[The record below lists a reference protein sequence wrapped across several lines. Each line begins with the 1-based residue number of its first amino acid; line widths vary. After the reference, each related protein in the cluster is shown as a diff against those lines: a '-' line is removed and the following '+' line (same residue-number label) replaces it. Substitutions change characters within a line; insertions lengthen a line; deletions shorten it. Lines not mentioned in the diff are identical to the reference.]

1 MCRKFFYFII
11 ILFLFIS
18 APAYCYD
25 KETYVRVGISNSS
38 FSNYTFS
45 QIDLYSD
52 GELSVTNST
61 DGQTFIP
68 ESKQITIK
76 FNNGNIEVFS
86 DDILKIKTATGTIN
100 VKTDAN
106 STIGIK
112 DLKRAGKKAV
122 YRGRID
128 IIKSNRGQGFSIV
141 NVLNLQDYLKGV
153 VPNEMPVSFGLE
165 ALKAQCIAA
174 RNYVIKA
181 KEHYSPFYDVYD
193 SVASQVYFGANTEK
207 ELSNKA
213 VEETD
218 GMFSLYEGKL
228 ILALYSS
235 TAGGYTE
242 SYENA
247 FTTRSNA
254 LFTPS
259 PHPYLKAVPDIV
271 GMKSLSDENSAR
283 EFYTTTPETYDNDSP
298 LFRWSKEW
306 EIEEFIKMLNKT
318 MAEQKGTP
326 VFTEDDKFLQ
336 LQELRIKQRGQSGKI
351 MHVEIVTEKGTYSFE
366 KELVLRRLF
375 KKDGKALPSA
385 NFVCDSYVDE
395 NGDMKIK
402 FTGGGFGHGVGMSQF
417 GAGNM
422 AKKGYNYVDI
432 LEHYYTDTTVG
443 TIPVKITSEYGK
455 NKKTQSFF
463 YSPNLYAEIAF
474 SDITGLDDLKISINN
489 EIVDFN
495 TGSFFKKKT
504 NFDITKYLQ
513 AGENSVEV
521 EIPASYNDSK
531 SVTFYVRL
539 KGKQQNVHEKYIFI

>member
-1 MCRKFFYFII
+1 MCKKIFYII
-11 ILFLFIS
+11 TILFLLIS

-61 DGQTFIP
+61 DGQTFFP
-68 ESKQITIK
+68 ENKQISIK

-100 VKTDAN
+100 VKTDEN
-106 STIGIK
+106 STIGIAG
-112 DLKRAGKKAV
+112 LKRAGKKAV

-128 IIKSNRGQGFSIV
+128 IVKSNRGQGFSIV

-153 VPNEMPVSFGLE
+153 VPNEMPVTFGLE

-181 KEHYSPFYDVYD
+181 KEHYSPLYDVYD

-218 GMFSLYEGKL
+218 GMFSLYDGKL

-247 FTTRSNA
+247 FTTRSNV

-271 GMKSLSDENSAR
+271 GMKSLSDESSAR
-283 EFYTTTPETYDNDSP
+283 EFYTTMPETYDNDSP
-298 LFRWSKEW
+298 LFRWTKEW
-306 EIEEFIKMLNKT
+306 NIEEFIEMLNKT

-326 VFTEDDKFLQ
+326 AFTEDDKFSQ

-351 MHVEIVTEKGTYSFE
+351 MHVEIVTENGTYSYE

-395 NGDMKIK
+395 NGNMKIK

-432 LEHYYTDTTVG
+432 LEHYYSDTTVG
-443 TIPVKITSEYGK
+443 SIPAKITSEYGK
-455 NKKTQSFF
+455 NKKAQSFF
-463 YSPNLYAEIAF
+463 YSPNLYVEIDF
-474 SDITGLDDLKISINN
+474 SEIEGLDDLKISINN

-513 AGENSVEV
+513 AGKNTVEV

-531 SVTFYVRL
+531 SVTFYIRI